1 MQIGA
6 YEKYSVNIRF
16 LSLWPSKIFEP
27 TKTEQVPI
35 YYQNPLSGFL
45 SLKGFLKILF
55 FSKTVNRAIKISKV
69 EERDPKM
76 RFALHMKSRIWGGA
90 KETAQPTL
98 SIKPLME

>member
-1 MQIGA
+1 M
-6 YEKYSVNIRF
+6 
-16 LSLWPSKIFEP
+16 
-27 TKTEQVPI
+27 

-45 SLKGFLKILF
+45 SLEGFLKNII
-55 FSKTVNRAIKISKV
+55 FSNTVNRAIKISKV

-98 SIKPLME
+98 SIKPLLE